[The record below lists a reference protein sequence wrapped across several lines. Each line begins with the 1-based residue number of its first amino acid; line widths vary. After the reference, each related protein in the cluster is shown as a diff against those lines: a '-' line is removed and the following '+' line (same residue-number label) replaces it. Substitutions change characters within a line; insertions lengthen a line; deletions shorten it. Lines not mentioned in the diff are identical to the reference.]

1 MVALY
6 LFGKHLFYNAAV
18 LKWVI
23 SRANEDAAAFLR
35 FFTKF
40 RDTPPKI
47 II

>member
-6 LFGKHLFYNAAV
+6 LFGKHLFFNAAV

-40 RDTPPKI
+40 RDTPLK
-47 II
+47 